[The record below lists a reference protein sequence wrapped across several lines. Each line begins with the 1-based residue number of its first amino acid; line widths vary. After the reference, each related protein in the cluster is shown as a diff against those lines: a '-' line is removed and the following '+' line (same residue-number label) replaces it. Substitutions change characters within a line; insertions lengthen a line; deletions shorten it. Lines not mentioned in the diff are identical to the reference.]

1 MITLKEALKLTTKS
15 DSELVYIQKQG
26 AAAHDGMIYTV
37 KEIKNKFDMKHTY
50 VTFIQPHFSCYDY
63 SGYMELTIK

>member
-26 AAAHDGMIYTV
+26 AGSHDWMIYTV
-37 KEIKNKFDMKHTY
+37 KEIKNKFDMKL
-50 VTFIQPHFSCYDY
+50 D
-63 SGYMELTIK
+63 